1 MMRKFWMFVGGAY
14 VFIKRNMRIV
24 TPLLLI
30 ALVLVQF
37 SFLAY
42 LSVKVARI
50 EKKVKADSDSSLQV
64 MNRIYSQVWLLNNR
78 VNSVLEKK

>member
-14 VFIKRNMRIV
+14 VLIRRNMRIV

-42 LSVKVARI
+42 LSVKVSRI